1 LPDFI
6 SVRMLAEI
14 VLADEPFLS
23 GIIALLKASLAA
35 AVVAA
40 VASPEPRLL
49 G

>member
-23 GIIALLKASLAA
+23 GINIAPKDRA
-35 AVVAA
+35 
-40 VASPEPRLL
+40 
-49 G
+49 